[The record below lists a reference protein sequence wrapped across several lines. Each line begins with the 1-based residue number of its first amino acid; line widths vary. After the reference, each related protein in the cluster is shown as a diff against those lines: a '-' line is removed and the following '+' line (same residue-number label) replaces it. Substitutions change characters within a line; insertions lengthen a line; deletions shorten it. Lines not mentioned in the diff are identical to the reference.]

1 MNKKYLAIIYMLISS
16 FCFAVMSVTVKMA
29 DGIPVYEKVFFR
41 NFFSVFLAYY
51 IVKKNKAPLFG
62 QVKSWPYLIGRS
74 IFGVLGVITMFYA
87 LERIDVATASTI
99 QKLSQFWVLIFTGIF
114 LKEKIKPRQ
123 FIYIAIAL
131 LGVIIVSK
139 PSTPSV
145 LIPTMVCFSSSIFAG
160 LAYTF
165 VSKLREY
172 EHPSTIVF
180 IFSLFSTVAMIIP
193 TAMNFYMFNMKEFLL
208 LLVMGISAMG
218 GQIFLTNSYHY
229 AKASEVSIYAYSNI
243 IFSAILAGVVWGV
256 IPDFMSIIG
265 IFVIILASFMN
276 FYDVKKSEL

>member
-1 MNKKYLAIIYMLISS
+1 MDKKYLAIVYMLISS
-16 FCFAVMSVTVKMA
+16 FCFAVMSVAVKMA

-62 QVKSWPYLIGRS
+62 QAKSFPYLLGRS
-74 IFGVLGVITMFYA
+74 IFGVLGVIAMFYA
-87 LERIDVATASTI
+87 LERIDIATASTI
-99 QKLSQFWVLIFTGIF
+99 QKLSQFWVLIFAGIF
-114 LKEKIKPRQ
+114 LKEKIKPKQ
-123 FIYIAIAL
+123 FIYIIVALSGVVIA
-131 LGVIIVSK
+131 SK

-180 IFSLFSTVAMIIP
+180 IFSLFSTVVMIIP
-193 TAMNFYMFNMKEFLL
+193 TAMNFYVFDGKEFLL

-229 AKASEVSIYAYSNI
+229 AKASDVSIYAYTNVL
-243 IFSAILAGVVWGV
+243 FSAILAGIIWGV

-265 IFVIILASFMN
+265 IIVIILASFMN
-276 FYDVKKSEL
+276 FYDVKKPEL